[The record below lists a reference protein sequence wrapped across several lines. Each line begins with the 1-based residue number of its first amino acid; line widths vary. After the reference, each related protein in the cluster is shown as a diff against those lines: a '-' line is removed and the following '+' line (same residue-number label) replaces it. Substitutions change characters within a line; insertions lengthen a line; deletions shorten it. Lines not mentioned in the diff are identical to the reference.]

1 MTEPTGRSGPGTPG
15 SVLRPAL
22 LGRIL
27 PGPVLPEMVTL
38 VLLPRPVLLLAPP
51 RNPMRR

>member
-15 SVLRPAL
+15 SVPGLVL
-22 LGRIL
+22 LGRVL
-27 PGPVLPEMVTL
+27 PGLVLPEMVTL
-38 VLLPRPVLLLAPP
+38 VLPLRPVLLLAPP